1 MENSME
7 QIIKRIKEKEEILRK
22 LKMVKLHRAKHNT
35 TELENL
41 IKEWLG
47 VCQQT
52 LQDLEQKLK
61 DQSSD
66 SADIGIPKIL
76 EHLNIEPELVGYSI
90 EDEMFTN

>member
-1 MENSME
+1 
-7 QIIKRIKEKEEILRK
+7 
-22 LKMVKLHRAKHNT
+22 
-35 TELENL
+35 L

-66 SADIGIPKIL
+66 SADFSIAKIL
-76 EHLNIEPELVGYSI
+76 AHLNIEPELVGYSI

>member
-1 MENSME
+1 M
-7 QIIKRIKEKEEILRK
+7 
-22 LKMVKLHRAKHNT
+22 
-35 TELENL
+35 
-41 IKEWLG
+41 
-47 VCQQT
+47 CQQT

-90 EDEMFTN
+90 EDEMFTNWRCIECVYPFQELCTDTINIQ